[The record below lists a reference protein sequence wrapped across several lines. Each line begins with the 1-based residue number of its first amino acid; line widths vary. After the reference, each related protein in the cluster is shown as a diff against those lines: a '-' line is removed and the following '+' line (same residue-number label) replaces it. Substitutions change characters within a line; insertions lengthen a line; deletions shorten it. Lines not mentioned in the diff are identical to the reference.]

1 MTSGDFI
8 DWMVMGGVN
17 DIVELEMQSR
27 HGQCKYEFMCLYASV
42 SSSISVSYR
51 A

>member
-17 DIVELEMQSR
+17 DILELQMQSR
-27 HGQCKYEFMCLYASV
+27 HGQCEYELCVCMPV
-42 SSSISVSYR
+42 
-51 A
+51 